1 MLDTKTGFPPF
12 GDGMT
17 RSAHTAL
24 IGGLLL
30 AVSACGFLDRIG
42 LESRSRRIQRLL
54 GSLAADSMAGR
65 AIGSVGSLMAA
76 RLITEEFDKAGVAP
90 AGTAGYIQEIP
101 AARVTLPNG
110 GSRVVT
116 AEVAE
121 AFPDSAK
128 EFITDRNIIGI
139 VRGSDPTVAD
149 EVIVVGAHFD
159 HVGVGTAVDGDS
171 IYNGADDDASG
182 VVAVLEAA
190 RDLAGAPPRRTV
202 VFALFTGE
210 EVGGLGSRWY
220 LDHPAVPLDQT
231 VAQLQVEMIGR
242 PDSLAGGPGQLWAT
256 GYERSTVGV
265 ILSSLGVPVVAD
277 PYPDENF
284 FFRSDNV
291 RFAYEGIPA
300 HTLSSY
306 NLHTDYHSPSDD
318 VAGVDFDHLVAAI
331 ETVIMAVRALA
342 DAPDAPR
349 WVEGGRPQRSGR

>member
-1 MLDTKTGFPPF
+1 MVKS
-12 GDGMT
+12 T
-17 RSAHTAL
+17 RLAL
-24 IGGLLL
+24 AGALLL
-30 AVSACGFLDRIG
+30 AVSACAFSDVIG
-42 LESRSRRIQRLL
+42 RESQSSRVQRLL

-65 AIGSVGSLMAA
+65 AMGTLGSAMAA
-76 RLITEEFDKAGVAP
+76 RVIAGEFDDAGVAP
-90 AGTAGYIQEIP
+90 AGTSGYVQEIA
-101 AARVTLPNG
+101 AARVRLPGG
-110 GSRVVT
+110 GSRIVLED
-116 AEVAE
+116 AAE

-128 EFITDRNIIGI
+128 EFVSDRNLIGI

-159 HVGVGTAVDGDS
+159 HLGVGRPVDGDS

-190 RDLAGAPPRRTV
+190 RALASGTPPPRRTV

-220 LDHPAVPLDQT
+220 MDNPPVPLDQT

-242 PDSLAGGPGQLWAT
+242 SDSLAGGPGMLWAT

-265 ILSSLGVPVVAD
+265 ILSSQGVPVVAD
-277 PYPDENF
+277 PYPEENF

-291 RFAYEGIPA
+291 RFAYQGIPA
-300 HTLSSY
+300 HTLSSF
-306 NLHTDYHSPSDD
+306 NLHADYHRPSDD
-318 VAGVDFDHLVAAI
+318 AESLDFEHLMAAI

-342 DAPDAPR
+342 DAPSSPA
-349 WVEGGRPQRSGR
+349 WNEGGRPEERTGA